1 MTDLVKLASDYLTM
15 AETRFASVQ
24 RYTPESSEVA
34 RLQGIITSMTL
45 QMTAE
50 EHAAH
55 MQKTIETPAA
65 KAARLKEEQRIM
77 RQMEMNKD
85 SNSI

>member
-1 MTDLVKLASDYLTM
+1 MEIIMTNSDYLTM
-15 AETRFASVQ
+15 AENRFSSVQ
-24 RYTPESSEVA
+24 RYFPNSSEFNRLFNIILDMTNKMTPEE
-34 RLQGIITSMTL
+34 RQ
-45 QMTAE
+45 
-50 EHAAH
+50 AH
-55 MQKTIETPAA
+55 KEKTMETPAT